1 VFSNILFLFTP
12 IYLGKVIQFDLH
24 IIFKRVETQPPTN
37 VNYPAERELRYV
49 RGKVTSYA
57 EDVERRVEDW
67 SLMSGL
73 KQGSLVV
80 LGMKYYPDLP
90 SDVGI
95 VSFFMK

>member
-1 VFSNILFLFTP
+1 MFSNILFLFTP

-57 EDVERRVEDW
+57 EDTNERPETRVAGCTGDEI
-67 SLMSGL
+67 
-73 KQGSLVV
+73 
-80 LGMKYYPDLP
+80 LP
-90 SDVGI
+90 RSTQ
-95 VSFFMK
+95 

>member
-1 VFSNILFLFTP
+1 MVSNILLLFTP

-73 KQGSLVV
+73 QNKGRWLYW
-80 LGMKYYPDLP
+80 G
-90 SDVGI
+90 
-95 VSFFMK
+95 